1 MSRAASSSKG
11 APESAPP
18 ADVGPAIA
26 AHSGVVET
34 HDLHVWTVTDG
45 FPALSAHVL
54 VQPGADCHRIRLELE
69 TMLHDRFGI
78 DHTTLQVEHVGS
90 ARGLEIS
97 RSGLARRP
105 ASLTAVT
112 GLFAVI
118 QVLLSAALIGLVL
131 MHSGRDTG
139 FGGMGF
145 TPASQG
151 GQHIVERNLTR
162 LTVFVALLFAINTVV
177 LFYQFD

>member
-1 MSRAASSSKG
+1 MR
-11 APESAPP
+11 
-18 ADVGPAIA
+18 
-26 AHSGVVET
+26 
-34 HDLHVWTVTDG
+34 
-45 FPALSAHVL
+45 VL
-54 VQPGADCHRIRLELE
+54 
-69 TMLHDRFGI
+69 
-78 DHTTLQVEHVGS
+78 
-90 ARGLEIS
+90 
-97 RSGLARRP
+97 
-105 ASLTAVT
+105 

-118 QVLLSAALIGLVL
+118 QVLLSAGLITLVL

-162 LTVFVALLFAINTVV
+162 LTVFVAFLFAVNTVI